1 MRSFLYAFRGIA
13 HALRTERH
21 MRIHF
26 CFAFYVI
33 AGGLTVGLNAA
44 EWGVV
49 LICCGA
55 VIGMECVNT
64 ALERLCDRVTVER
77 DDSIMH
83 AKDAA
88 AGAVL
93 VCALFSAA
101 AGCVIFFSGDRP
113 RRALEFFS
121 HDPVRALL
129 LALSIVI
136 WILLIFGRKNK

>member
-1 MRSFLYAFRGIA
+1 MRSFLNAFRGIGY
-13 HALRTERH
+13 ALRNERN

-33 AGGLTVGLNAA
+33 AAGFVVGLSAA

-55 VIGMECVNT
+55 VIGFECVNT
-64 ALERLCDRVTVER
+64 ALERLCDRVTTER
-77 DDSIMH
+77 DELIMR

-93 VCALFSAA
+93 ACALFSAA

-113 RRALEFFS
+113 RRAFEFFAGR
-121 HDPVRALL
+121 PAFAVL
-129 LALSIVI
+129 LALSLVI
-136 WILLIFGRKNK
+136 WILMIFGRKNK

>member
-1 MRSFLYAFRGIA
+1 
-13 HALRTERH
+13 

-33 AGGLTVGLNAA
+33 AAGLVVGLSAA

-49 LICCGA
+49 LICCGV
-55 VIGMECVNT
+55 VIGLECINT
-64 ALERLCDRVTVER
+64 ALERLSDRVTTER
-77 DDSIMH
+77 DELIMH

-93 VCALFSAA
+93 ACALFSAA

-113 RRALEFFS
+113 RRACEFFTGN
-121 HDPVRALL
+121 PVLAAL
-129 LALSIVI
+129 LALSLVI
-136 WILLIFGRKNK
+136 WILMIFGRRNK